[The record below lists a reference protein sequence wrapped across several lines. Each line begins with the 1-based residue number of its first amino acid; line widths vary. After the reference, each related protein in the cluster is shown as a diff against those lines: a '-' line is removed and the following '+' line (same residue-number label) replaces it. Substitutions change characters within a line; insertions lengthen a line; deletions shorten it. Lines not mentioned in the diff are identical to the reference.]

1 MRFII
6 AMIIDLDLLKFKCFK
21 IDKKKRAL
29 FEKKSKSK
37 TIKLKNI

>member
-21 IDKKKRAL
+21 IDKKNVRYLKRNL
-29 FEKKSKSK
+29 NQ
-37 TIKLKNI
+37 KL